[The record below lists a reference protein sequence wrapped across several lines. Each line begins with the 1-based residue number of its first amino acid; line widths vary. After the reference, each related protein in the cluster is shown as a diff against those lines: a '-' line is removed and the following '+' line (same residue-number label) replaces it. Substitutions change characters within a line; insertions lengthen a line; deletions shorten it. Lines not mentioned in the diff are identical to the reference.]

1 MLPFLMLIKRHLSVE
16 DSEMKKGASDVTA
29 VIALLE
35 NGRELLFLA
44 VLRSAP
50 ISPTDRISSSS
61 LSLFSELHLL

>member
-1 MLPFLMLIKRHLSVE
+1 
-16 DSEMKKGASDVTA
+16 MKKGASDVTA

-61 LSLFSELHLL
+61 LSLFSELHLS